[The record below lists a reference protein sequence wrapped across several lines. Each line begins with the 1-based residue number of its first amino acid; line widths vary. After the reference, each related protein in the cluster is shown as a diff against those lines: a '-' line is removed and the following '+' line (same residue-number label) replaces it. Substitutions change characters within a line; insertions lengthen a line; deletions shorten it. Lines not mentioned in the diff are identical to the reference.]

1 MAGDRRT
8 ADRHRTLEIDDRLD
22 VDAMRA
28 AAAALPGERDFG
40 ALGSHARGRTV
51 RRVTEVRI
59 VQRGTSIEV
68 RVTANAFLRRMVRSI
83 VALLIEAGRGRLDPD
98 AVDALLTA
106 GDRALDGRAAPA
118 RGLTLERVIYP
129 KSNGGPSSAR
139 GRASKHGNG
148 NERAGIVKTYA
159 VKASD
164 IERQWWVVDA
174 SDQTLGRLAT
184 RIATLLEG
192 KHKPT
197 YSPHLDTG
205 DHVVVVNAGRIKVT
219 GNKLL
224 QKRYYRHSGY
234 PGGLRRSRCRR

>member
-1 MAGDRRT
+1 
-8 ADRHRTLEIDDRLD
+8 
-22 VDAMRA
+22 
-28 AAAALPGERDFG
+28 
-40 ALGSHARGRTV
+40 
-51 RRVTEVRI
+51 
-59 VQRGTSIEV
+59 
-68 RVTANAFLRRMVRSI
+68 
-83 VALLIEAGRGRLDPD
+83 
-98 AVDALLTA
+98 
-106 GDRALDGRAAPA
+106 
-118 RGLTLERVIYP
+118 
-129 KSNGGPSSAR
+129 
-139 GRASKHGNG
+139 
-148 NERAGIVKTYA
+148 VKTYA

-184 RIATLLEG
+184 RVATLLEG

-234 PGGLRRSRCRR
+234 PGGLKEESLQALMARKPELVLERAVKGMLPQNRLGRAMIKKLKVYGGSNHPHQAQQPQAFEL